1 MANRIWII
9 VLLSAGFVAVGSLW
23 WMPSGVAPIGNA
35 RILVRIPFEFRI
47 GETLLPAGEYTLE
60 RLTSGVLQVRSI
72 TIERGAIISERLVK
86 LVSHDERMRIVFN
99 QDRGDYFLSEV
110 YWPVD
115 DPRHRN
121 NKTKLVT
128 VAPPEV
134 ATVASIRPI
143 RAHDLFKRDP
153 RLLR

>member
-1 MANRIWII
+1 MTNRIWII
-9 VLLSAGFVAVGSLW
+9 VLLSAGFVAVGFLW
-23 WMPSGVAPIGNA
+23 WTASGVAPMGNA

-47 GETLLPAGEYTLE
+47 AETLLPAGEYTVE
-60 RLTSGVLQVRSI
+60 RLTSGGLQIRSN
-72 TIERGAIISERLVK
+72 TTEGQAIVSERLVK

-134 ATVASIRPI
+134 ATIVSIRPI
-143 RAHDLFKRDP
+143 LER
-153 RLLR
+153 